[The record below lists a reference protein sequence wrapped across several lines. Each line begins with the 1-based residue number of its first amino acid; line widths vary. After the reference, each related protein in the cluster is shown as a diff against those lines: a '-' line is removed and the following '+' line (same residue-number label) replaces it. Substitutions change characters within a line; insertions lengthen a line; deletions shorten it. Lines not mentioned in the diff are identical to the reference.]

1 MRHLVSAIAL
11 LWFVACSPLGSVP
24 ESHAVRVEDARFVTL
39 GGIEQW
45 ITIRGRADAPVLLVV
60 HGGPGDVQ
68 SPLVSAYA
76 GYERDFLLVQWDQ
89 RGAGK
94 TYGKYRAS
102 TPELTLDRLT
112 RDGIELAEYLRGR
125 FPRNG
130 VIVLGHSWGTM
141 IATQMVRQRPA
152 LFLAYVGTG
161 QIASW
166 AEGVMAQF
174 ELLVRKA
181 KDTGDAA
188 MLAELEAIGRP
199 DPANAEQYFA
209 FTRPL
214 RKYLDAADAGWL
226 DGLIALVRRTP
237 GFTEADLHVLG
248 DGMTFSGRTLL
259 PFQMQENLSTS
270 ALRFEIPYFVI
281 QGRDDI
287 FTPTAPAEAYFAK
300 LVAPHKR
307 IAILDGAGHFA
318 LVTHAARFVAI
329 LNEMIAALPRRP

>member
-1 MRHLVSAIAL
+1 MKHVVSGVVL
-11 LWFVACSPLGSVP
+11 LCLTACSAPRSVP
-24 ESHAVRVEDARFVTL
+24 EPRAARVEEARFVPL
-39 GGIEQW
+39 GGLEQW
-45 ITIRGRADAPVLLVV
+45 ITLRGRADAPILLVV

-68 SPLVSAYA
+68 SPLVTAYA
-76 GYERDFLLVQWDQ
+76 DYERDFLLVQWDQ

-94 TYGKYRAS
+94 TYGKYGAS
-102 TPELTLDRLT
+102 TPELTLERLSQ
-112 RDGIELAEYLRGR
+112 DGIELAEYLRGR
-125 FPRNG
+125 FPRSR
-130 VIVLGHSWGTM
+130 VIVLGHSWGTA

-152 LFLAYVGTG
+152 LFAAYVGTG

-166 AEGVMAQF
+166 AESVMAQF
-174 ELLVRKA
+174 EFLVRKA

-226 DGLIALVRRTP
+226 AGLIPLVRRTP
-237 GFTEADLHVLG
+237 GFTDDDLRMLG
-248 DGMTFSGRTLL
+248 DGMTFSGKVLL
-259 PFQMQENLSTS
+259 PIQMAEDLSTS

-281 QGRDDI
+281 QGRDDL

-329 LNEMIAALPRRP
+329 LNEMVASLPPRP